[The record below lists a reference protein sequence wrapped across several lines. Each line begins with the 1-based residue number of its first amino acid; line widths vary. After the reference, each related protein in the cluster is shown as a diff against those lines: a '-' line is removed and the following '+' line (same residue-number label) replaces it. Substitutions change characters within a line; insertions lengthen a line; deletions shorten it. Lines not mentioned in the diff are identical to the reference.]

1 MPQIIAWMAV
11 LTLHV
16 FREMMAAFD
25 VDTDNVKTK
34 NILKQHWSLKFMN
47 VILLDKFILYFLS
60 FFMATDEM
68 IT

>member
-11 LTLHV
+11 LTLQV

-25 VDTDNVKTK
+25 VDTDNVKTR

-47 VILLDKFILYFLS
+47 VILLDKFIVYFLS
-60 FFMATDEM
+60 FLMATDEM